1 MNTELK
7 KMDVNAFST
16 TSGFSFKFN
25 MHGIGG
31 AEKEKRRK
39 KTTINKTKQNKN
51 KTFEFRSF
59 LSMGSNYDLSSKPLS
74 VQTCATCPYCSLSEH
89 ASARVIVQPIQ
100 LTV

>member
-39 KTTINKTKQNKN
+39 KTTINKTKQKQN
-51 KTFEFRSF
+51 
-59 LSMGSNYDLSSKPLS
+59 
-74 VQTCATCPYCSLSEH
+74 
-89 ASARVIVQPIQ
+89 I
-100 LTV
+100 